1 MSQDETEPTR
11 RYKGV
16 HFGNL
21 KEKRAEFTG
30 VYVPYKLRYGLNF
43 HTGVEG
49 PGPADYDPNIA
60 VHVSD
65 SCIHTYTHMY
75 STKTL

>member
-1 MSQDETEPTR
+1 MPVVTFNRMTLQDETEPTR

-30 VYVPYKLRYGLNF
+30 V
-43 HTGVEG
+43 
-49 PGPADYDPNIA
+49 
-60 VHVSD
+60 
-65 SCIHTYTHMY
+65 
-75 STKTL
+75 